1 MYGMHFL
8 EQSTWR
14 RIGGLAGEP
23 GPVELQEPFRSL
35 RESLSAGRVFGEPVE
50 RDGIT
55 VIPAATVIG
64 GGGGGGGSGGQMS
77 EEGDGSAGE
86 QGSGLGMGFGGVA
99 WAAGAFEIKEGR
111 VTWRPAVDLTR
122 VLLAAVGVAL
132 VLAKAVLAARKR

>member
-1 MYGMHFL
+1 
-8 EQSTWR
+8 
-14 RIGGLAGEP
+14 
-23 GPVELQEPFRSL
+23 
-35 RESLSAGRVFGEPVE
+35 
-50 RDGIT
+50 
-55 VIPAATVIG
+55 
-64 GGGGGGGSGGQMS
+64 MS

-99 WAAGAFEIKEGR
+99 WAAGAFEIKEGG